1 MVGSKR
7 SAYRSIDMSCY
18 EHIFIARPDIAV
30 AQVEAMT
37 KEFSDIITE
46 NGGKVA
52 NTEYWGLKT
61 LAYKIKKNKKAHY
74 VFMNIETPHP
84 ALVELERQ
92 EGIHEDV
99 LRVMTIRV
107 DELSADP
114 SVMMNSKGDRDR
126 RPPRKFDNEERS

>member
-1 MVGSKR
+1 MP
-7 SAYRSIDMSCY
+7 CY

-74 VFMNIETPHP
+74 VLMNLETPHP
-84 ALVELERQ
+84 ALIELERQ

-99 LRVMTIRV
+99 LRIMTIRV
-107 DELSADP
+107 EELSTSP
-114 SVMMNSKGDRDR
+114 SVMMQSKPDRDR
-126 RPPRKFDNEERS
+126 RPPRRHDSAEGAR